1 MYTARLIV
9 TVLRRHLSLK
19 QKRLRL
25 CPDRCHERAGGMP
38 SSRSH
43 YRSWT
48 IQTLRDR
55 LVSFNAIQIDY
66 KQNLTICFQQY
77 RLVTNSSLLFQ
88 KFCNR
93 FYTNGL
99 LRTDFP
105 QWLSDCLQTVRY
117 GLISSKPIQYVT
129 IWSSTM
135 AYRLDTNSALRFRF
149 PQCLTDRLQTVSNRL
164 VFNNALAIGHK
175 Q

>member
-1 MYTARLIV
+1 MTIRSVSSPIDCPVALSTTTDKKLAFDMYTARLIV

-55 LVSFNAIQIDY
+55 LVSFNAVQIDY

-77 RLVTNSSLLFQ
+77 RLVTNSSLLF
-88 KFCNR
+88 KNFV
-93 FYTNGL
+93 
-99 LRTDFP
+99 TDLI
-105 QWLSDCLQTVRY
+105 QMVYY
-117 GLISSKPIQYVT
+117 GLISH
-129 IWSSTM
+129 
-135 AYRLDTNSALRFRF
+135 NGF
-149 PQCLTDRLQTVSNRL
+149 QTVY
-164 VFNNALAIGHK
+164 K
-175 Q
+175 QFVTV